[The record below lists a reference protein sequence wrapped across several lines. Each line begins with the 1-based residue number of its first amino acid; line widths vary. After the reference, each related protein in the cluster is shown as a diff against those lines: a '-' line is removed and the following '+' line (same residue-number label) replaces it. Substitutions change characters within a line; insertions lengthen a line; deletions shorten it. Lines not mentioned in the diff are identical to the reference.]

1 MDEQTT
7 AEDPKNKP
15 SAVPVADGNGNLQQV
30 NESLYK
36 QNLEIVVKNKTL
48 SLLGK
53 LYEISILALE
63 PKELAEKVT
72 ATIREELEFELV
84 GLFLHHAENDEFS
97 PLQFAQSEI
106 FQKTCEELKSPM
118 GEIVIPASANSF
130 LETIIRDKN
139 TNVSNTLASVWG
151 GVISTD
157 ILKKVEEMAHVQ
169 TVLAFP
175 LIIKGKVIGLLVYGF
190 NQVYDVLN
198 DFEKERIRSVVNVT
212 AVALDK
218 ALLYEELRVA
228 NEKLKSV
235 DKLKTEFLGLASHQL
250 RSPLTAI
257 KGYSSM
263 LSEGSFG
270 AVTPEQKVA
279 IDRVFQSSNNLA
291 RVVEDL
297 LDVSK
302 IEQGGM
308 KFVFAPVDMEKLC
321 NDLSEELKLV
331 AANKNLVLSFE
342 KKSEGPFMV
351 NADQVKIR
359 QVILNLVDNSIKYT
373 PNGFVKIL
381 LSRDEAVKKITAAIT
396 DSGMGI
402 SPEGKTRLFEKFSRG
417 EGQKVNA
424 GGSGLGLYLV
434 KQIVEEHHGRV
445 WADSPGIG
453 LGSTFSVELPAA

>member
-7 AEDPKNKP
+7 TEDSKNKT
-15 SAVPVADGNGNLQQV
+15 SAVPVTDGNGNLQQV
-30 NESLYK
+30 NEGLYK

-63 PKELAEKVT
+63 PKELAGKMT
-72 ATIREELEFELV
+72 TTIREELEFELV
-84 GLFLHHAENDEFS
+84 GLFLHHSENNEFA
-97 PLQFAQSEI
+97 PLQFSQSEL
-106 FQKTCEELKSPM
+106 FQKTAGELNPPL
-118 GEIVIPASANSF
+118 GEAIIPTSANSF

-139 TNVSNTLASVWG
+139 TNVSNTLASVWE
-151 GVISTD
+151 GVIPAD
-157 ILKKVEEMAHVQ
+157 VLKKIEDGAHIQ

-175 LIIKGKVIGLLVYGF
+175 LIIKGKVIGLLVYAF
-190 NQVYDVLN
+190 SQIYETLN

-257 KGYSSM
+257 KGYASM

-308 KFVFAPVDMEKLC
+308 QFVFTSVDMEKLC
-321 NDLSEELKLV
+321 HDLSEELKLV

-342 KKSEGPFMV
+342 KNGDGPYMV
-351 NADQVKIR
+351 NADQIKMR
-359 QVILNLVDNSIKYT
+359 QVLLNLVDNSIKYT
-373 PNGFVKIL
+373 QKGFVKII
-381 LSRDEAVKKITAAIT
+381 LSKDDTTKKITVAIN

-445 WADSPGIG
+445 WVDSPGVG
-453 LGSTFSVELPAA
+453 LGSTFSVELPLA